1 MTDTTSTTPPSGAT
15 APPQRE
21 LNLTWALVL
30 ISIAQLMVVLDA
42 TIANI
47 ALPYIQIDL
56 EISNA
61 NLPWIVTGYALAFG
75 SLLLLGGRLGD
86 LYGRRKVFMVGLAI
100 FAVASLLG
108 GLATNEPLLLAAR
121 GLQGLGAA
129 LASPAA
135 LALITTT
142 FPAGPARN
150 RAFAVYAAMS
160 GAGAAV
166 GLILGGWLTGTSPE
180 IFGIVVDGWRL
191 TFLINVPIGLVAAL
205 ARPALPQRVRVA
217 PRRARP
223 ARRRHRHPGPARRR
237 LRPDP
242 GRLRGLGRHR
252 SPSPA
257 WSPASCMLVVFG
269 LIESRVEH
277 PLLPF
282 RIFTNRT
289 RASSFVAMFLAP
301 AAMFAMFYFLSQ
313 YIQNVMGYSPLKA
326 GVAFLPFTVGI
337 VVGAGLASNLV
348 NRIDPRYI
356 SGVGTLIAAGALF
369 GFSRLP
375 YDTSFPPSDV
385 TGSYVTD
392 IMPFIIM
399 MAFGM
404 GLTFVP
410 VTLTA
415 VHHLRS
421 EESGIG
427 SGVLNTAQQVGG
439 ALGLAVLAT
448 VATQTF
454 TDRGKEFAAAAAGL
468 PQPSPE
474 QAKALRRDRAAA
486 DLHGGLDQRLPGRL
500 DPDARRLGGDLDLPR
515 RQARGARDRRPRGR
529 RRPLIHRTTQRGRIS
544 GDGGPPSSHPITRP
558 APKET
563 RERPAPDDV
572 RRTRTAP
579 GDGAGAARRQAALAP
594 VGRRSQRLLATRR
607 VAHPRDRAAGPRRGR
622 RDLARCA
629 TGDAAGTAAP
639 TRWPTPAGRST
650 GCAPSTA
657 TSRSSCSGTRWARAS
672 PSTPPTTRRWWASSV
687 WRPGGRPTTRCTR
700 SPAAR

>member
-1 MTDTTSTTPPSGAT
+1 MTSTDSTTPPPGAA

-47 ALPYIQIDL
+47 ALPYIQRDL
-56 EISNA
+56 DISDA
-61 NLPWIVTGYALAFG
+61 NLSWIVTGYALAFG
-75 SLLLLGGRLGD
+75 SLLLLGGRLAD
-86 LYGRRKVFMVGLAI
+86 LYGRRRIFIVGLVI
-100 FAVASLLG
+100 FAGASLLG

-166 GLILGGWLTGTSPE
+166 GLILGGWLTGLDQPL
-180 IFGIVVDGWRL
+180 GIDGWRL
-191 TFLINVPIGLVAAL
+191 TFLINVPIGIVAAL
-205 ARPALPQRVRVA
+205 LSPRFLNESESHEGELDLPGAVTGTLGLLGIVYGLTRAGTEGWSDSWTVASLVAGVALLALFIVVEMRVQY
-217 PRRARP
+217 
-223 ARRRHRHPGPARRR
+223 
-237 LRPDP
+237 
-242 GRLRGLGRHR
+242 
-252 SPSPA
+252 
-257 WSPASCMLVVFG
+257 
-269 LIESRVEH
+269 

-301 AAMFAMFYFLSQ
+301 AAMFAMFFFLSQ

-348 NRIDPRYI
+348 NRIDPRFI
-356 SGVGTLIAAGALF
+356 SGVGTLLAAGALF

-375 YDTSFPPSDV
+375 YDTSFPVEEV
-385 TGSYVTD
+385 TGTYVAD
-392 IMPFIIM
+392 ILPYIVL

-415 VHHLRS
+415 VHHLRN
-421 EESGIG
+421 EDSGIG

-454 TDRGKEFAAAAAGL
+454 TDRGAELAEAGAAAGGQA
-468 PQPSPE
+468 PPPE
-474 QAKALRRDRAAA
+474 VLAELERIAGLQIFTEGSTQAFLVGSILMLAASVVIWVF
-486 DLHGGLDQRLPGRL
+486 LDVKHQ
-500 DPDARRLGGDLDLPR
+500 
-515 RQARGARDRRPRGR
+515 
-529 RRPLIHRTTQRGRIS
+529 
-544 GDGGPPSSHPITRP
+544 
-558 APKET
+558 E
-563 RERPAPDDV
+563 
-572 RRTRTAP
+572 
-579 GDGAGAARRQAALAP
+579 
-594 VGRRSQRLLATRR
+594 LAT
-607 VAHPRDRAAGPRRGR
+607 DGPEGVHV
-622 RDLARCA
+622 
-629 TGDAAGTAAP
+629 G
-639 TRWPTPAGRST
+639 
-650 GCAPSTA
+650 
-657 TSRSSCSGTRWARAS
+657 
-672 PSTPPTTRRWWASSV
+672 
-687 WRPGGRPTTRCTR
+687 
-700 SPAAR
+700 